1 MVEVAKLVGMEL
13 REYEKDGQKKR
24 FCALHLVHVEDSV
37 SEVIGSKVES
47 VSCPRSVNP
56 DNLDIGT
63 LYQLDYEHY
72 TMKGQKIARLVNLL
86 PVEG

>member
-13 REYEKDGQKKR
+13 REYEKDGQQR
-24 FCALHLVHVEDSV
+24 RYCALHLVHVENSV
-37 SEVIGSKVES
+37 SEVIGSKVEA

-56 DNLDIGT
+56 DKLDIGN

-72 TMKGQKIARLVNLL
+72 TMKGQKMARLVNLL